1 MIPFFSP
8 FESDTFQVSS
18 QFKLYWFWT
27 GPITFV
33 VIMTLF
39 YLFGWVERSLRWLH
53 GTRMRAV
60 SWVARLGSDRHRDGM
75 VRRIKA
81 DVESGNEYA
90 EGGSGSW
97 HGPLGE
103 KS

>member
-8 FESDTFQVSS
+8 SESDTFQVSS

-39 YLFGWVERSLRWLH
+39 YLFGWVERSLKWIYGIKMLVVAWVSRSGLDRRDVM
-53 GTRMRAV
+53 TRKQIV
-60 SWVARLGSDRHRDGM
+60 H
-75 VRRIKA
+75 
-81 DVESGNEYA
+81 VESGNKYVE
-90 EGGSGSW
+90 EGSGSW